1 MKQSVK
7 WIKNFCNNGNDFN
20 RSYGDGYEVSR
31 VCRIIRNRETT
42 IIVFRI
48 SLMFG
53 TCDARAQDKEREIER
68 DSDIESVRD

>member
-1 MKQSVK
+1 M
-7 WIKNFCNNGNDFN
+7 
-20 RSYGDGYEVSR
+20 SR